1 MLGDL
6 SGRFALTE
14 FGAKVD
20 VQHKGRLA
28 RFREWLDTQHTP
40 NAQFH
45 GQKLVEGDG
54 LHPPIVPARGQNSRM
69 LRALR
74 LLAPFA
80 VLGACASPHGLSD
93 ESIMLFNGENLDG
106 WYADVP
112 DADGNPEIEPSFVA
126 RDGMLVSMGNP
137 QGHLLTKDSYANYRL
152 EVEYRWPAEPG
163 NCGILVHA
171 STPRR
176 LYGMFPQSIEC
187 QIYRDNAGDFWC
199 IGEDIRVPNEV
210 ERRGPKETWGV
221 DGNKRRRILN
231 LTDGSENPVGEWN
244 TMVIECLDATISV
257 WVNGDLVNVGYDCT
271 AQSGQIAIQ
280 AEGVPCEFRRVEL
293 RPYR

>member
-6 SGRFALTE
+6 RRGFAQPQLGT
-14 FGAKVD
+14 KVD
-20 VQHKGRLA
+20 LQDVGRLA
-28 RFREWLDTQHTP
+28 CLRELIHAYDPPDAQLD
-40 NAQFH
+40 
-45 GQKLVEGDG
+45 GEEIVEGDG
-54 LHPPIVPARGQNSRM
+54 LHAPIVPARGQNSRM
-69 LRALR
+69 LLALR
-74 LLAPFA
+74 SLALL
-80 VLGACASPHGLSD
+80 VLLGACAAPHGWSD
-93 ESIMLFNGENLDG
+93 ETIALFNGEDLDG

-112 DADGNPEIEPSFVA
+112 DADGGAEVEPSFVA

-137 QGHLLTKDSYANYRL
+137 QGHLITKDSYADYRL
-152 EVEYRWPAEPG
+152 EVEYRWPADPG

-187 QIYRDNAGDFWC
+187 QLYRDNAGDFWC

-244 TMVIECLDATISV
+244 TMVIECLGDTISV
-257 WVNGDLVNVGYDCT
+257 WVNGDLVNVGHECT
-271 AQSGQIAIQ
+271 AQSGQIAVQ
-280 AEGVPCEFRRVEL
+280 AEGVPCEFRRIEL
-293 RPYR
+293 TPYR